1 MKTLRHIFLISFLLS
16 ASLLLSAQ
24 TAAPMTEGQLSE
36 KFADGLREFYSAD
49 YQHAETSF
57 RYVLSKNPKHDASY
71 FMLAKI
77 RSQQKE
83 YAGASYYL
91 QEAIKLDKSNVW
103 YKVMLAETYD
113 LMNDYASSTKLW
125 KEICKLK
132 PENEQYLIS
141 LSQAYLN
148 NEQYKEVVKTYDQ
161 IEVLI
166 GYNEEIT
173 EAKKNI
179 WLYYNDIKRAAGEY
193 DKLIKEFPYE
203 PKHYVN
209 AGNIYLTNGMPEKAL
224 TYYKKA
230 AEIAPNDPYTNVA
243 MANYYQQKGDDEG
256 YYTVLLRAF
265 QSQELA
271 ADEKLNYLK
280 AYLTTA
286 MKNRTNVQAQ
296 NRCVKLASTF
306 VEVHPDMV
314 EGWATMG
321 ILKLNMG
328 KYEEAKEAFERSLSM
343 DNTHF
348 TIWED
353 YLFVLSQLKDY
364 KTIISCEKDLSEL
377 FPSNASMMY
386 CLGRA
391 FQKEGNPTK
400 ALEYL
405 KAASTYSYDSRQL
418 AQIYNTMGDAYQA
431 LGNQEEAVKYW
442 RMAKQKGMNTQ
453 ELKSKLGE

>member
-1 MKTLRHIFLISFLLS
+1 MKTLRHILFLFLLS
-16 ASLLLSAQ
+16 ASLLSLAQ
-24 TAAPMTEGQLSE
+24 TADPLENELSQ

-49 YQHAETSF
+49 YKSAETAF

-71 FMLAKI
+71 YMLAKI

-91 QEAIKLDKSNVW
+91 QEAIKLDKSNIW

-113 LMNDYASSTKLW
+113 QMNDYAASTKQW

-148 NEQYKEVVKTYDQ
+148 NEQYKDVIKTYDQ

-179 WLYYNDIKRAAGEY
+179 WLYFNDIKHAAGEY

-230 AEIAPNDPYTNVA
+230 AEIAPNDPYANLA
-243 MANYYQQKGDDEG
+243 MANYYQQKGDENS
-256 YYTVLLRAF
+256 YYEVLLKAF
-265 QSQELA
+265 QSHELA
-271 ADEKLNYLK
+271 ADEKLTYLK
-280 AYLTTA
+280 QYLTAA
-286 MKNRTNVQAQ
+286 MKNRGNAQTQ
-296 NRCVKLASTF
+296 NRCNKLASTF

-364 KTIISCEKDLSEL
+364 KTIVSWEKDLSEL

-405 KAASTYSYDSRQL
+405 KTASTYSYDSRQQ
-418 AQIYNTMGDAYQA
+418 AQIYNTMGDAYEA
-431 LGNQEEAVKYW
+431 LGNKEDAVKYW
-442 RMAKQKGMNTQ
+442 KMAKQKGMNTQ
-453 ELKSKLGE
+453 ELKTKLGE